1 MKRAL
6 GVALWV
12 AFCGSVAVPCVA
24 IAQENVKP
32 AVPTL
37 VKDPSATGPVS
48 VAILRSPD
56 EIRTQSEVDRA
67 NRSLTERD
75 LAAQV
80 RAADAAERQI
90 TAAWVA
96 AILSGIGTMLLAAT
110 LWDTR
115 RTSRRQLRAYLDFD
129 DTELE
134 AVEASGDASD
144 WWEARF
150 RVKNFGETPAFGV
163 TIDVRSHRPWRPDV
177 VVIDDRKT
185 PQPIGGITRGDAFT
199 IGREGERTWGGSGRL
214 QGHFRSPSA
223 DLGDMGRHRRTGSR
237 SSRGQPRHDVRRCA
251 CEYAGGDD
259 AVSFVPIH
267 SLCGKRPTSTSGG
280 AQRTSQVPIS
290 RQTDF
295 MFDWSLVP

>member
-150 RVKNFGETPAFGV
+150 RVKNVGETPAFGV

-185 PQPIGGITRGDAFT
+185 PQPIGGITRGDDFT
-199 IGREGERTWGGSGRL
+199 YRVATYIALQDKERIAGDDTVVWFEAVVAYRDTFGRRRRTSAIWDVTAEPGLALREGSHVMT
-214 QGHFRSPSA
+214 
-223 DLGDMGRHRRTGSR
+223 
-237 SSRGQPRHDVRRCA
+237 
-251 CEYAGGDD
+251 
-259 AVSFVPIH
+259 
-267 SLCGKRPTSTSGG
+267 
-280 AQRTSQVPIS
+280 
-290 RQTDF
+290 
-295 MFDWSLVP
+295 